1 MNILSPSILSAD
13 FCRLGEEINDV
24 VQAGAQY
31 IHVDVMDGIFVPSI
45 SYGMPVIKSIR
56 KATNAVFDVHLMIT
70 EPGRY
75 IKEFVESGADIITV
89 HVEACRDTAET
100 IRDIKNAGVKAAV
113 ALNPET
119 PVEKVMPYLDD
130 VDMVL
135 VMSVHPGFG
144 GQKFIPDVL
153 DKVRIIRN
161 YFNENKMNT
170 DIEIDGGINFDNA
183 GQALD
188 AGVNILVAGS
198 SVYRGNPAENTK
210 RFLEIMR

>member
-1 MNILSPSILSAD
+1 MAI
-13 FCRLGEEINDV
+13 
-24 VQAGAQY
+24 
-31 IHVDVMDGIFVPSI
+31 
-45 SYGMPVIKSIR
+45 
-56 KATNAVFDVHLMIT
+56 
-70 EPGRY
+70 
-75 IKEFVESGADIITV
+75 
-89 HVEACRDTAET
+89 
-100 IRDIKNAGVKAAV
+100 
-113 ALNPET
+113 NPET

-153 DKVRIIRN
+153 DKARIIRN

>member
-56 KATNAVFDVHLMIT
+56 KATNAVFDVHLMIN

-75 IKEFVESGADIITV
+75 IKEFVESGA
-89 HVEACRDTAET
+89 E
-100 IRDIKNAGVKAAV
+100 AAV
-113 ALNPET
+113 ALNPVS
-119 PVEKVMPYLDD
+119 PVEKVMPYLYD